1 MQVPCSASRTRHGKA
16 HNKTLQLLDDLIK
29 ARAAAEISEDDWCP
43 LLGAVVG
50 DATASARW
58 GARAHNKHSSCGLGV
73 CGQVGGTH
81 EDLRRRSAREL
92 LLRKEQLDGYYVAGL
107 GLGETANERAEVRG
121 RM

>member
-1 MQVPCSASRTRHGKA
+1 MTSSRPVPRPKPARTTGARCSVQWWVTRQQRTKG
-16 HNKTLQLLDDLIK
+16 N
-29 ARAAAEISEDDWCP
+29 
-43 LLGAVVG
+43 
-50 DATASARW
+50 
-58 GARAHNKHSSCGLGV
+58 RAHNKHSSCGLGV